1 MIYLV
6 NFEPSRGLFDPS
18 LRGFIDAIQSPP
30 TRSWWHD
37 LRDTWIIVTSEHSA
51 NEVYDRLHMHILDKE
66 KLLIISINQ
75 QTQYQGWLGQDAW
88 DWLDSQIQSGA
99 LDQ

>member
-18 LRGFIDAIQSPP
+18 LQGFIDAIQSPP
-30 TRSWWHD
+30 TRTLWHD
-37 LRDTWIIVTSEHSA
+37 LRDTWIIVTSEHSV
-51 NEVYDRLHMHILDKE
+51 NEVYDRLYSHILTKE

-75 QTQYQGWLGQDAW
+75 QTQYQGWLDQDAW
-88 DWLDSQIQSGA
+88 DWLSAQIQSGA
-99 LDQ
+99 LYQ